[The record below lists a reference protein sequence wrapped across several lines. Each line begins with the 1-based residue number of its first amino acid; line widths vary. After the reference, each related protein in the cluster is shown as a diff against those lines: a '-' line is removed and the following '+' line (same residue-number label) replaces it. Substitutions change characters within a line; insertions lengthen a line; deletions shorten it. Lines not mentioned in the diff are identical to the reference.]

1 MKNWIT
7 IKLAQML
14 GISKAVLAF
23 FLPIFASAISTSLE
37 KLLPL
42 ALQIVT
48 QLALNNQLGNAEKRA
63 AAVSQLSTAATT
75 EGIVCGISV
84 LNLAV
89 EAAVS
94 QLKATTLAK

>member
-1 MKNWIT
+1 MKQWLIT
-7 IKLAQML
+7 KLAQAL
-14 GISKAVLAF
+14 GISKSVLTF
-23 FLPIFASAISTSLE
+23 FLPIFASAVSTSLE

-63 AAVSQLSTAATT
+63 SALSQLTTAASQ
-75 EGIVCGISV
+75 EGIVCGVSV

-89 EAAVS
+89 EAAVQ
-94 QLKATTLAK
+94 QLKSK